1 VGSLGGVEVLGI
13 DIGGSGIKGAVVDVE
28 RGTLTTERRKIL
40 TPQPA
45 SPKAV
50 AGVVAE
56 LVDFFSWEGP
66 VGCTFPAVVRNGVVL
81 SAANV
86 DADWVGVHG
95 GEIFAESIGRPVVL
109 LNDADAAGIAEFR
122 FGVARREGV
131 VFVLTFGTG
140 IGSAVFVEGHL
151 MPNTEFGHIEFK
163 GMHAEHYCAARV
175 REAEGLTMK
184 RWARRVD
191 RYLTYLNELFGPDLI
206 VIGGGV
212 CRRFDEFSEWLS
224 PGTEVVAAGL
234 LNEAGIVGAALAA
247 AGGASF
253 S

>member
-1 VGSLGGVEVLGI
+1 MEVLGI
-13 DIGGSGIKGAVVDVE
+13 DIGGSGIKGAVVDVDQ
-28 RGTLTTERRKIL
+28 GALTTERRKIL

-45 SPKAV
+45 SPGSM
-50 AGVVAE
+50 AGVVNE
-56 LVDFFSWEGP
+56 LVDFFSWDGP
-66 VGCTFPAVVRNGVVL
+66 VGCTFPGVVRKGTVL

-95 GEIFAESIGRPVVL
+95 GELFANATGRQVVL
-109 LNDADAAGIAEFR
+109 VNDADAAGIAEFR
-122 FGVARREGV
+122 FGVAGREGV

-151 MPNTEFGHIEFK
+151 MPNTEFGHIEFR
-163 GMHAEHYCAARV
+163 GMDAEHYCAARV

-191 RYLTYLNELFGPDLI
+191 RFLSYLNGLFGPDLI

-212 CRRFDEFSEWLS
+212 SRRYDEFSEWLS

-234 LNEAGIVGAALAA
+234 RNEAGIVGAALAA
-247 AGGASF
+247 AGTASF

>member
-1 VGSLGGVEVLGI
+1 VEVLGI
-13 DIGGSGIKGAVVDVE
+13 DIGGSGIKGAVVDVD

-45 SPKAV
+45 SPETV

-56 LVDFFSWEGP
+56 LVDIFSWDGA
-66 VGCTFPAVVRNGVVL
+66 VGCTFPAVVRRGVVL

-86 DADWVGVHG
+86 DADWVGVD
-95 GEIFAESIGRPVVL
+95 GRELFTASTGRSVVL

-122 FGVARREGV
+122 FGVAGRDGV

-151 MPNTEFGHIEFK
+151 MPNTEFGHIEFM

-175 REAEGLTMK
+175 RQAEGLTMK

-191 RYLTYLNELFGPDLI
+191 RFLTYLNGLFGPDLI

-212 CRRFDEFSEWLS
+212 SRRFDEFAEWLS

-234 LNEAGIVGAALAA
+234 RNEAGIVGAALAA
-247 AGGASF
+247 AGVAPVS
-253 S
+253 